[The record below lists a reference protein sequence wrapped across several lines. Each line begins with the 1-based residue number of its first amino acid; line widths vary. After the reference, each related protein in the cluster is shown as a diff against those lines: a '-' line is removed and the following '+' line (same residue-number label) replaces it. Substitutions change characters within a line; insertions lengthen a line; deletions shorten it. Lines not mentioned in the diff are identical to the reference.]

1 MYIMRVS
8 SPETGLIVSVLYEL
22 LMTAGWSQRLRIIG
36 MYVVRTKTYE
46 TPFFV
51 TQIGNQHK
59 LQTNYYDLH
68 ILLGYIF
75 KLHSELIWI
84 GFLGIE

>member
-1 MYIMRVS
+1 
-8 SPETGLIVSVLYEL
+8 
-22 LMTAGWSQRLRIIG
+22 

-75 KLHSELIWI
+75 KLHSELI
-84 GFLGIE
+84 